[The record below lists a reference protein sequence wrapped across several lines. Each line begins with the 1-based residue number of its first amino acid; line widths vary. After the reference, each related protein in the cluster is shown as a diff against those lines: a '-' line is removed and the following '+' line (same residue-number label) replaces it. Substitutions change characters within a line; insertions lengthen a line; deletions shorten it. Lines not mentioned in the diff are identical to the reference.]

1 PGGKDFYTMATIEEP
16 SLATDT
22 GHYKQVGQGQ
32 NVVEHEPVEG
42 PSLWLE
48 TPDDVIEFVMGDN
61 VTDTIVISRGGA
73 TTFVAPAL
81 TAGVKGLITLQG
93 GRESHLGIVSR
104 EFGIPCVM
112 SVAFTEGITT
122 SEGETVPANGT
133 ILRLDTSAMPMAD
146 VYVKG
151 E

>member
-1 PGGKDFYTMATIEEP
+1 MATIEERNA
-16 SLATDT
+16 STETAD
-22 GHYKQVGQGQ
+22 GYKNVGQGL

-42 PSLWLE
+42 PVLWLE

-61 VTDTIVISRGGA
+61 VEDTIVISRGGA

-93 GRESHLGIVSR
+93 TKECHLGIVSR

-112 SVAFTEGITT
+112 SVTFSEGIQT
-122 SEGETVPANGT
+122 SEGETIPADGT
-133 ILRLDTSAMPMAD
+133 IVRLDTTSMPMAT
-146 VYVKG
+146 VYVRS

>member
-1 PGGKDFYTMATIEEP
+1 MATIEERNA
-16 SLATDT
+16 STETAD
-22 GHYKQVGQGQ
+22 GYKNVGQGL

-42 PSLWLE
+42 PVLWLE
-48 TPDDVIEFVMGDN
+48 TPDDVIEFVTGDN
-61 VTDTIVISRGGA
+61 VEDTIVISRGGA

-93 GRESHLGIVSR
+93 TKECHLGIVSR

-112 SVAFTEGITT
+112 SVAFSEGIQT
-122 SEGETVPANGT
+122 SEGETIPADGT
-133 ILRLDTSAMPMAD
+133 IVRLDTTSMPMAT
-146 VYVKG
+146 VYVRS